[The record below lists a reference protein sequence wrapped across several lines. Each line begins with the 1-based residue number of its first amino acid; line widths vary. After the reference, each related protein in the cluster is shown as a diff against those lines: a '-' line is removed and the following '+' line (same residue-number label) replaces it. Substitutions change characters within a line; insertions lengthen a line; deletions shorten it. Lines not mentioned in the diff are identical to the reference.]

1 MDHLGR
7 TLEILE
13 HLVAFD
19 TTSAG
24 SNLDLIDYVAQML
37 SDAHIGFS
45 RVYDEYRTK
54 AGLIATIGPNVPG
67 GIVLSGHTDVV
78 PVAGQNWLGNPF
90 TLRHDNGRLFGR
102 GTADM
107 KGFLAAVL
115 ACLPLF
121 EQGALKIP
129 IYLAFSYDEE
139 IGCLGAPPLIKHLV
153 DSVPLPSIVIV
164 GEPTQM
170 KVANRHRGLN
180 AYLTTVQGRDG
191 HSSAPENG
199 VNAIAVA
206 AQCIKRLTDRAAAG
220 FLTSGS
226 HSADHSDER
235 PTLNIGTISGGTA
248 LNIIAARCQFA
259 WECRSAA
266 EDASQV
272 LLEDLDQFHQEVS
285 PDYRVRAP
293 DFSIETENTIFVPP
307 LRPNPEATAEH
318 LALMLTG
325 QNRCIS
331 APFATEAGH
340 FSAAGLD
347 TVVCGPGSV
356 AQAHQPDEFVTMAQ
370 LEACISFLHRL
381 ASWMQKSHSEKI

>member
-13 HLVAFD
+13 RLVAFD

-24 SNLDLIDYVAQML
+24 SNLDLIGYVARTL
-37 SDAHIGFS
+37 TDAHIGCS
-45 RVYDEYRTK
+45 RVYDGNRTK
-54 AGLIATIGPNVPG
+54 AGLIASIGPNVPG

-78 PVAGQNWLGNPF
+78 PVAGQNWTGDPF
-90 TLRHDNGRLFGR
+90 TLRHENGRLFGR

-121 EQGALKIP
+121 KQRALNIP

-139 IGCLGAPPLIKHLV
+139 IGCLGAPPLIKHLI
-153 DSVPLPSIVIV
+153 DSVPLPSFVIV
-164 GEPTQM
+164 GEPTEM

-199 VNAIAVA
+199 VNAITVA
-206 AQCIKRLTDRAAAG
+206 AQCITRLTNRAADL
-220 FLTSGS
+220 LTLSTRS
-226 HSADHSDER
+226 RDNSDER
-235 PTLNIGTISGGTA
+235 TTLNIGTISGGTA

-259 WECRSAA
+259 WECRSAV
-266 EDASQV
+266 EDAPQA
-272 LLEDLDQFHQEVS
+272 LLEDLDQFQQEVS

-293 DFSIETENTIFVPP
+293 DFAIETDNTIVVPP
-307 LRPNPEATAEH
+307 LRPNPEASAEH

-347 TVVCGPGSV
+347 AVVCGPGSV